1 MRPLHWLRE
10 KLLDYLL
17 WRFPVVPPE
26 NDLIAYG
33 EDKGRHSLPEV
44 PRVQI
49 TEPMVLATEEWP
61 TMAWS
66 RYYLQNVRPDL
77 KKQPPGLRRQTVR
90 LVPLDLPDTDPTV
103 KVPAVDMQA
112 KHARRE

>member
-1 MRPLHWLRE
+1 MMRPLQWLRW
-10 KLLDYLL
+10 KLFDFLQ
-17 WRFPVVPPE
+17 RHFPPGHPSE
-26 NDLIAYG
+26 NELIAYG
-33 EDKGRHSLPEV
+33 ATKHAET
-44 PRVQI
+44 RVQN

-103 KVPAVDMQA
+103 KVPAVKMQA